1 MTDHAP
7 IPDPD
12 GTPAECPCAILHVD
26 GDAFF
31 TSVEQSL
38 HPALRG
44 RPVVTGK
51 ERGIIACASYEAKAL
66 GVKRGVSLWDARRL
80 CPGLVVLPS
89 DYESYSLFS
98 QRMFEIMRRFA
109 PTVEEY
115 SIDEGFADIGGMDR
129 YFRRPYIEI
138 ARTLQQTIHRELD
151 LTVSV
156 GLSLTKSL
164 AKIASDFRKPRG
176 LTPVE
181 AGNLQP
187 FLSHIPLADVWGLGP
202 SRVRQL
208 HKYGLQTAWDY
219 TRRPLPWIEK
229 LLHKPGAEIWYELRG
244 RRVLPLATE
253 PHVPTGSISKGKTFA
268 VPSTDT
274 DYVYAKLV
282 RNLESA
288 CIKLRRHRL
297 RAREISVALRL
308 KDYREDGLSARLD
321 APAQTPPEFLPAVR
335 ALFDRLYTGGG
346 CYRSTTVVLTG
357 LESDL
362 SRQYELFENP
372 ARIEHFRRIGSVI
385 DQVNRRYGKHT
396 LTMATGLALKR
407 DGATSERA
415 IPCWRRQHLLPGETA
430 RQRIRIPLLD
440 IIV

>member
-1 MTDHAP
+1 MTETAFP
-7 IPDPD
+7 S
-12 GTPAECPCAILHVD
+12 AILHVD

-31 TSVEQSL
+31 TSVEQAL

-98 QRMFEIMRRFA
+98 QRMFAIMRRFA
-109 PTVEEY
+109 PIVEEY

-129 YFRRPYIEI
+129 YFHRPYTEI
-138 ARTLQQTIHRELD
+138 ARELQQTIHRELD

-176 LTPVE
+176 LTPV
-181 AGNLQP
+181 AVGHLQP
-187 FLSHIPLADVWGLGP
+187 FLTRVPLADVWGLGP

-208 HKYGLQTAWDY
+208 QQYGLQTAWEY
-219 TRRPLPWIEK
+219 TRQPVDWITK
-229 LLHKPGAEIWYELRG
+229 RLHKPGAEIWYELRG
-244 RRVLPLATE
+244 QRVMPLATE
-253 PHVPTGSISKGKTFA
+253 PHTPTGSISKGKTFS
-268 VPSTDT
+268 VPSADA
-274 DYVYAKLV
+274 DYIYAKLV

-297 RAREISVALRL
+297 RAREITVALRL
-308 KDYREDGLSARLD
+308 KDYRETGLSARL
-321 APAQTPPEFLPAVR
+321 ASPAQTPQEFLPAVR
-335 ALFDRLYTGGG
+335 AMFNRLYAAGD
-346 CYRSTTVVLTG
+346 CYRSTTVVLAG
-357 LESDL
+357 LDSDRT
-362 SRQYELFENP
+362 RQYDLFENP
-372 ARIEHFRRIGSVI
+372 ARVEHFRRLGSVI
-385 DQVNRRYGKHT
+385 DRVNRRYGKHT
-396 LTMATGLALKR
+396 LATATGLALKH
-407 DGATSERA
+407 DGAASERA
-415 IPCWRRQHLLPGETA
+415 TPCWRRQHLLPGETA
-430 RQRIRIPLLD
+430 RQRIRLPLLD